1 MPTNLKKL
9 VRTRME
15 KTGESY
21 ATALRYVRRR
31 AAKLRP
37 VESPVSGP
45 GRSVRIRY
53 PGAVRRDPAIDA
65 YVHSVQ
71 TPLGAILSRLVSLVR
86 SSVPGHDEILFRGA
100 PSFCLEGEPFCYLVG
115 YSRHVNLGFCDGAS
129 LSDPAKLLRGKG
141 KSMRH
146 VRLSPGEPFPG
157 AAIAHLVGQSVRRV
171 RARQKEEG
179 PRGVKE
185 VRDARS

>member
-1 MPTNLKKL
+1 MPTNLKKI
-9 VRTRME
+9 VRARMA

-31 AAKLRP
+31 AVRLRP
-37 VESPVSGP
+37 VESPVRSSV
-45 GRSVRIRY
+45 RSVRIRY
-53 PGAVRRDPAIDA
+53 PGAVRRDPTIDA
-65 YVHSVQ
+65 YVDSSE

-100 PSFCLEGEPFCYLVG
+100 PSFCLEGEPFCYVVG

-129 LSDPAKLLRGKG
+129 LSDPARLLRGKG

-146 VRLSPGEPFPG
+146 VRLSPGEAFPG

-171 RARQKEEG
+171 RARQK
-179 PRGVKE
+179 
-185 VRDARS
+185 